1 MASEK
6 TGRNKTINTS
16 VSEGTIYLNR
26 CISVNGRQDSL
37 ENVLDKTIL
46 GDTFHVCP
54 LLPRDSVDLIIADPP
69 YNLTKSFH
77 NTTFSRKKESDYE
90 EYTRQWLGAVKPLL
104 KDTGSIY
111 VCCDWETSL
120 IIGRVLGEYFCVR
133 NRITWQREKGRGA
146 KANWKNGMEDIW
158 FATSSNN
165 FTFHLNAV
173 RIRKKV
179 VAPYRVDGKPKD
191 WTESENGNYR
201 DTCPS
206 NFWDD
211 ITIPFWSM
219 PENTG
224 HPTQKPEKLIA
235 KLILASCPEGGLV
248 LDPFL
253 GSGTS
258 AVVAAKLGRSY
269 CGIELNDEYCCWAL
283 KRLETARELPRIQG
297 YADGVFWERNS
308 DPERRRIRKNL
319 RSRKKNADA

>member
-173 RIRKKV
+173 RIRKK
-179 VAPYRVDGKPKD
+179 PWFG
-191 WTESENGNYR
+191 
-201 DTCPS
+201 
-206 NFWDD
+206 
-211 ITIPFWSM
+211 
-219 PENTG
+219 
-224 HPTQKPEKLIA
+224 
-235 KLILASCPEGGLV
+235 
-248 LDPFL
+248 
-253 GSGTS
+253 
-258 AVVAAKLGRSY
+258 
-269 CGIELNDEYCCWAL
+269 
-283 KRLETARELPRIQG
+283 
-297 YADGVFWERNS
+297 
-308 DPERRRIRKNL
+308 
-319 RSRKKNADA
+319 